1 MAIIKC
7 YECNKDISDTISNCI
22 HCGALNNSDFSFK
35 MDDFNNEDVKI
46 IKKKKSKTTIFLNYI
61 AVFILSL
68 IYTVFSSE
76 ERLAAYELSLDL
88 FIYLASAMI
97 GSLLYPFFI
106 AGGISAYTK
115 KEFSWQF
122 VCVCFVLFI
131 LGGFGNSL
139 R

>member
-22 HCGALNNSDFSFK
+22 HCGALNTSDFSFK
-35 MDDFNNEDVKI
+35 IDDFNNEDVKI

-68 IYTVFSSE
+68 IYTVFSNFE
-76 ERLAAYELSLDL
+76 KIGTYKLSVDL
-88 FIYLASAMI
+88 FIFLGATII
-97 GSLLYPFFI
+97 GSLLFPFFI
-106 AGGISAYTK
+106 AGGLSAYTK

-122 VCVCFVLFI
+122 VCVCFVFFI
-131 LGGFGNSL
+131 LAGFGNSL